1 MTAGFRATALWLP
14 IALVVAA
21 AGCTHSPRQYPERIA
36 AARRGLE
43 EDSAVQA
50 RVAEVEAALEREREE
65 TPIESFQFRVGEE
78 YDGDHGVRFLTRIPV
93 PEPGQLRFSRAVRQ
107 AETQVSLARLEETAL
122 ERNAEACALAIELG
136 GHRETERLYATY
148 AARQRELLEWDKG
161 REQVGVRK
169 EGLVLEFKI
178 EREVRMANYRPELR
192 PIGEAPT
199 AALPAV
205 GGQPRSLPKS
215 YELLRR
221 LVGNQHPSIAV
232 KNATAVRYAAMSDRA
247 QRAGRPWFDFVDVG
261 YTVEQ
266 GRHDEVSGQIAVRV
280 PIGSASDASAGRYRA
295 LERASLHEANQVLE
309 DEVRR
314 ALEALEEIERFQN
327 ETARWQALLNLANEA
342 DELAERWWRERLA
355 GPPTVASLFD
365 RAYEA
370 RRTVL
375 LARKRAGLA
384 SCQLVATTGV
394 WIDDWPSEP

>member
-1 MTAGFRATALWLP
+1 VTAGFRATALWL
-14 IALVVAA
+14 AVTLAVATTA
-21 AGCTHSPRQYPERIA
+21 CTDPPRRYPERIA
-36 AARRGLE
+36 DARRGLE

-65 TPIESFQFRVGEE
+65 TPIDSLQLRVGDQ

-93 PEPGQLRFSRAVRQ
+93 PDPGRLRSSRAVRQ

-122 ERNAEACALAIELG
+122 ERNAEACFLAIELG
-136 GHRETERLYATY
+136 GHRETERLYAAY

-161 REQVGVRK
+161 REQVGSRK
-169 EGLVLEFKI
+169 EGLALQFAI
-178 EREVRMANYRPELR
+178 EREVRLANYQPA
-192 PIGEAPT
+192 PSPVGEAQA

-205 GGQPRSLPKS
+205 GGPPRSLPKS
-215 YELLRR
+215 HELLRR
-221 LVGNQHPSIAV
+221 LVAEQHPSIAV
-232 KNATAVRYAAMSDRA
+232 RNATADRYAAMSERA
-247 QRAGRPWFDFVDVG
+247 QLAGRPWFDFVDVG
-261 YTVEQ
+261 YTIEQ
-266 GRHDEVSGQIAVRV
+266 GRHDEIAGQIAVRV
-280 PIGSASDASAGRYRA
+280 PIGPTSNASAGRYRA

-327 ETARWQALLNLANEA
+327 DTARWQALLNLADEA
-342 DELAERWWRERLA
+342 EELAERWWSERLA